1 MMESA
6 AAVHHVEAE
15 VKVEVKVVAE
25 AEEVEAKEDEEQEDS
40 SRSGTAGKG
49 KRQFGVKAEME
60 KGKGKANENSI
71 VKSKAWGKGKGEVK
85 QGATDV
91 GSRNPWGYGVATGT
105 GYGGPLGLQDPRP
118 ANRQLYALS
127 PVFAQVA
134 TAAGLDAAAQRAPSS
149 IIQRSSC

>member
-6 AAVHHVEAE
+6 AAAHHVEAE

-60 KGKGKANENSI
+60 KAKENSI